1 MDDQPT
7 LFIAQLVREAITR
20 TIIVKRII
28 YGRWGTRFVEEK
40 TARLGVRLNY
50 DASGEY
56 KQGFFASLVNRTPP
70 WQCFVVTRKEAKCEQ
85 IVASRFR
92 LGHRRSASD
101 HGIRSHYNRIRKTD
115 LWYRE
120 SHCQHDQESH
130 PLSHSDGRLHHG
142 TGADWRSF
150 AFGWFRR
157 TLAGTPVRR
166 RVRGGDLL
174 RPSPHTRMV

>member
-56 KQGFFASLVNRTPP
+56 KQRVF
-70 WQCFVVTRKEAKCEQ
+70 CFVGQSHAAMAALCGYAK
-85 IVASRFR
+85 
-92 LGHRRSASD
+92 
-101 HGIRSHYNRIRKTD
+101 
-115 LWYRE
+115 
-120 SHCQHDQESH
+120 
-130 PLSHSDGRLHHG
+130 
-142 TGADWRSF
+142 
-150 AFGWFRR
+150 
-157 TLAGTPVRR
+157 
-166 RVRGGDLL
+166 GGE
-174 RPSPHTRMV
+174 V